1 MGIQR
6 SPQEAFEAVICLLD
20 DLAAGDPVMLRSLI
34 EAHEA
39 LRASD
44 AIPQIRQ
51 FLAVTYG
58 SVR

>member
-6 SPQEAFEAVICLLD
+6 SPKEAFEALVCLLD
-20 DLAAGDPVMLRSLI
+20 DLAAGDPVMLRGLI
-34 EAHEA
+34 EAHEVW
-39 LRASD
+39 RASD